1 MAAEFEDN
9 VFMFASGDDGL
20 PYDEPCFSN
29 GNTDQHVGQVA
40 EQERINGTV
49 AADHEEPTATEK
61 ILQLLMEKVEK
72 NEKTIKELS
81 ER

>member
-1 MAAEFEDN
+1 MPPLAPS
-9 VFMFASGDDGL
+9 SGRL
-20 PYDEPCFSN
+20 C
-29 GNTDQHVGQVA
+29 
-40 EQERINGTV
+40 
-49 AADHEEPTATEK
+49 ADHEEPTATEK